1 MKVSYKGK
9 FPTGSFL
16 NEDIGFEIEIP
27 TNTDEEALKAVSHL
41 RDLAEKA
48 HRERYPDPIDPNEE
62 IKVVQKEEKTNVD
75 YIIEDIEKCT
85 TLDEK
90 NSFGVQLGLLAYES
104 LALHPRI
111 KEAYDKKLQ
120 SLQNKQ

>member
-27 TNTDEEALKAVSHL
+27 SNTDEEALKAVSHL

-62 IKVVQKEEKTNVD
+62 IKVVQKEKDNRGETIQQLILEIQSCKDQKNLDVYKYLLKQYPEIQD
-75 YIIEDIEKCT
+75 AYNQQLLII
-85 TLDEK
+85 
-90 NSFGVQLGLLAYES
+90 
-104 LALHPRI
+104 
-111 KEAYDKKLQ
+111 
-120 SLQNKQ
+120 QNKQ